1 MTHEEYIQTLPENE
15 RQFATE
21 LIQELSKISE
31 ITVYH
36 TDTNDGD
43 LRVRIGANGRV
54 MFTMNWQSRNKSY
67 FCRCFVETLY
77 LDAQSTF
84 FGVLLEKDYEPL
96 VSSFRFKSNYVNTM
110 SALTA
115 LVQETVKRYQFFL
128 QNKAKK

>member
-43 LRVRIGANGRV
+43 LRVRIGANGR
-54 MFTMNWQSRNKSY
+54 
-67 FCRCFVETLY
+67 
-77 LDAQSTF
+77 LD
-84 FGVLLEKDYEPL
+84 
-96 VSSFRFKSNYVNTM
+96 SSQTTSIPC
-110 SALTA
+110 
-115 LVQETVKRYQFFL
+115 QP
-128 QNKAKK
+128 